1 MSIKNSIDELDR
13 IKAEIARN
21 NAQNRA
27 LRKRASVLET
37 HISEYLQSKS
47 QAGVKYN
54 GRTIVLERKE
64 RHGRKGKADKQRD
77 TVALLHSTLISA
89 VDTRFQLGKRNK
101 IDFILFCIGILSDIK
116 WNFSSSTG
124 FRLL

>member
-64 RHGRKGKADKQRD
+64 RHSRKGKADKQRD
-77 TVALLHSTLISA
+77 TVALLRDLGVDNPTEAYTQLLEVQRGAA
-89 VDTRFQLGKRNK
+89 VEHNKLKIKR
-101 IDFILFCIGILSDIK
+101 IRD
-116 WNFSSSTG
+116 
-124 FRLL
+124 R